1 MILPLPF
8 WFNQLVKTILKIAQV
23 KLTYIQIQ
31 TFSKVFI
38 SAEFFTVYDNLNPN
52 FSVFFFLGQLMASR
66 IFSPSKKL

>member
-38 SAEFFTVYDNLNPN
+38 STEFFTVYHNLNPN
-52 FSVFFFLGQLMASR
+52 FSGFF
-66 IFSPSKKL
+66 